1 VNTPQYSVR
10 VSPRARHVRL
20 KVTPTDGL
28 CVVIPRGFD
37 PAEIPA
43 LVQKR
48 QSWIEKA
55 LKDVAAK
62 VRPIAADYMPD
73 KLVLPAVGETW
84 QINYQQGSKRASLNP
99 DPDSLQLA
107 FFAAEH
113 DQAKVFSMLRRWL
126 KTRANEALQPWVYS
140 LAQELNFEISRV
152 TIRNQR
158 SRWGSCSSKKSL
170 SLNLKLLF
178 LQPDEV
184 QHVLVHELCHTVQ
197 PNHSPRF
204 WQLVEQHEPGYRQM
218 TKTLKN
224 AWRQV
229 PRWV

>member
-1 VNTPQYSVR
+1 M
-10 VSPRARHVRL
+10 
-20 KVTPTDGL
+20 DGL

-62 VRPIAADYMPD
+62 VRPIAPDYMPD

-84 QINYQQGSKRASLNP
+84 LINYEQGSKRACLKP
-99 DPDSLQLA
+99 DADSLQLD

-113 DQAKVFSMLRRWL
+113 DQAKVFSMLQRWL

-197 PNHSPRF
+197 PNHSSRF

-218 TKTLKN
+218 KKNLKN